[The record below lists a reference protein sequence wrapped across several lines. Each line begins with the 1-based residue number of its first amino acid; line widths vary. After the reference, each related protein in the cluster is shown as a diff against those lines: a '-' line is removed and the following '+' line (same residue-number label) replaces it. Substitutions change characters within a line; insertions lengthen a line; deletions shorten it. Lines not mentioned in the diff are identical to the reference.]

1 MKKLLSLIL
10 AVAMMMTI
18 VPALAETGTEAGG
31 LSSLL
36 SGLGESSGDSS
47 GESSGDTS
55 SLTGLLGGLLGGGS
69 GLDLSALGKTLV
81 QKLKDKLGD
90 LKGVDLD
97 AIVSGL
103 KDKLGGLLGGLK
115 DKLGGLT
122 KSGAEETTTTE
133 TGESS
138 GDMSSLTSLLGS
150 LGESS
155 GETGATGETS
165 DADIL
170 SLLGGLLG
178 GETGTTGETGSASDL
193 EALMML
199 GSLLGG
205 SEGEGEGT
213 EDIDLDSFLESFK
226 LSEEYQE
233 YVARYAAIQE
243 HLNLE
248 HADGLPAGDEQVM
261 SLSEIYDSNVPD
273 NPDVIFGLFTL
284 MNYKKSEDGK
294 ELKALNSAGSVEIL
308 TLEKQEDGTFRVLE
322 AATARDEDFEA
333 DLKVLCETYGTTTAS
348 YEEAKKWQIFDLVAD
363 LYSFMAGH
371 PEYEKIEFQG
381 EMLSAEDLD
390 KMMEQTYN
398 ELEASVAAAK

>member
-10 AVAMMMTI
+10 AIAMMMTI

-36 SGLGESSGDSS
+36 SGLGDSSGESSGD
-47 GESSGDTS
+47 SSGDTS

-81 QKLKDKLGD
+81 QKLKDKLGN

-97 AIVSGL
+97 AIVS
-103 KDKLGGLLGGLK
+103 GLK

-133 TGESS
+133 TGDSS
-138 GDMSSLTSLLGS
+138 GDMSSLTSLLGG

-165 DADIL
+165 DAGIL

-233 YVARYAAIQE
+233 YMARYAAIQE

-248 HADGLPAGDEQVM
+248 HAEGLPAGDEQVM

-371 PEYEKIEFQG
+371 PEYKKIEFQG

>member
-1 MKKLLSLIL
+1 MKKFLSLIL
-10 AVAMMMTI
+10 AIAMMMTI

-36 SGLGESSGDSS
+36 SGLGDSSGESS

-69 GLDLSALGKTLV
+69 GLDLSTLGKTLV

-103 KDKLGGLLGGLK
+103 KDKLGGL
-115 DKLGGLT
+115 T
-122 KSGAEETTTTE
+122 KSGTDETTTTE

-138 GDMSSLTSLLGS
+138 GDMSSLTSLLGG

-170 SLLGGLLG
+170 SLLGG
-178 GETGTTGETGSASDL
+178 
-193 EALMML
+193 
-199 GSLLGG
+199 LLGG

-248 HADGLPAGDEQVM
+248 HAEGLPAGDEQVM

-398 ELEASVAAAK
+398 ELEASMAAAK

>member
-10 AVAMMMTI
+10 AIAMMMTI

-36 SGLGESSGDSS
+36 SGLGDSSGESS

-69 GLDLSALGKTLV
+69 GLDLSTLGKTLV

-122 KSGAEETTTTE
+122 KSGTDETTTTE

-138 GDMSSLTSLLGS
+138 GDMSSLTSLLGG

-178 GETGTTGETGSASDL
+178 G
-193 EALMML
+193 
-199 GSLLGG
+199 

-213 EDIDLDSFLESFK
+213 EDIDLESFLESFK

-233 YVARYAAIQE
+233 YMARYAAIQE

-248 HADGLPAGDEQVM
+248 HAEGLSAGDEQVM

-284 MNYKKSEDGK
+284 MNYTKSEDGK
-294 ELKALNSAGSVEIL
+294 ELKALNSAGTVEIL

-333 DLKVLCETYGTTTAS
+333 DLKVLCETYGTTTAT

>member
-10 AVAMMMTI
+10 AIAMMMTI

-36 SGLGESSGDSS
+36 SGLGDSS

-103 KDKLGGLLGGLK
+103 KDKLGGL
-115 DKLGGLT
+115 T

-133 TGESS
+133 TGDSS
-138 GDMSSLTSLLGS
+138 GDMSSLTSLLGG

-155 GETGATGETS
+155 GETGA
-165 DADIL
+165 
-170 SLLGGLLG
+170 
-178 GETGTTGETGSASDL
+178 TGETGSASDL

-199 GSLLGG
+199 GGLLGG

-233 YVARYAAIQE
+233 YMARYAAIQE

-248 HADGLPAGDEQVM
+248 HAEGLPAGDEQVM

-273 NPDVIFGLFTL
+273 NPDVVFGLFTL

-333 DLKVLCETYGTTTAS
+333 DLKVLCETYGTTTAT

-363 LYSFMAGH
+363 LYSFMANH

-390 KMMEQTYN
+390 KKMEQTYN

>member
-10 AVAMMMTI
+10 AIAMMMTI

-36 SGLGESSGDSS
+36 SGLGDSSGESSGD
-47 GESSGDTS
+47 SSGDTS

-81 QKLKDKLGD
+81 QKLKDKLGN

-133 TGESS
+133 TGDSS
-138 GDMSSLTSLLGS
+138 GDMSSLTSLLGG

-165 DADIL
+165 DAGIL

-233 YVARYAAIQE
+233 YMARYAAIQE

-248 HADGLPAGDEQVM
+248 HAEGLPAGDEQVM

-371 PEYEKIEFQG
+371 PEYKKIEFQG

>member
-10 AVAMMMTI
+10 AIAMMMTI

-36 SGLGESSGDSS
+36 SGLGDSS

-55 SLTGLLGGLLGGGS
+55 FLTGLLGGLLGGGS
-69 GLDLSALGKTLV
+69 GLDLSTLGKTLV

-138 GDMSSLTSLLGS
+138 GDMSSLTSLLGG

-170 SLLGGLLG
+170 SL
-178 GETGTTGETGSASDL
+178 
-193 EALMML
+193 L

-233 YVARYAAIQE
+233 YMARYAAIQE

-294 ELKALNSAGSVEIL
+294 ELKALNSVGSVEIL

>member
-10 AVAMMMTI
+10 AIAMMMTI

-36 SGLGESSGDSS
+36 SGLGDSS

-138 GDMSSLTSLLGS
+138 GDMSSLTSLLGG

>member
-10 AVAMMMTI
+10 AIAMMMTI

-36 SGLGESSGDSS
+36 SGLGDSS

-133 TGESS
+133 TGDSS
-138 GDMSSLTSLLGS
+138 GDMSSLTSLLGG

-199 GSLLGG
+199 GGLLGG

-233 YVARYAAIQE
+233 YMARYAAIQE

-248 HADGLPAGDEQVM
+248 HAEGLPAGDEQVM

-273 NPDVIFGLFTL
+273 NPDVVFGLFTL

-333 DLKVLCETYGTTTAS
+333 DLKVLCETYGTTTAT

-363 LYSFMAGH
+363 LYSFMANH

-390 KMMEQTYN
+390 KKMEQTYN

>member
-10 AVAMMMTI
+10 AIAMMMTI

-36 SGLGESSGDSS
+36 SGLGDSS

-133 TGESS
+133 TGDSS
-138 GDMSSLTSLLGS
+138 GDMSSLTSLLGG

-248 HADGLPAGDEQVM
+248 HAEGLPAGDEQVM

-273 NPDVIFGLFTL
+273 NPDVVFGLFTL

>member
-10 AVAMMMTI
+10 AIAMMMTI

-36 SGLGESSGDSS
+36 SGLGDSSGESS

-69 GLDLSALGKTLV
+69 GLDLSTLGKTLV

-122 KSGAEETTTTE
+122 KSGTDETTTTE

-138 GDMSSLTSLLGS
+138 GDMSSLTSLLGG

-155 GETGATGETS
+155 GETGA
-165 DADIL
+165 
-170 SLLGGLLG
+170 
-178 GETGTTGETGSASDL
+178 TGETGSASDL

-213 EDIDLDSFLESFK
+213 EDIDLESFLESFK

-248 HADGLPAGDEQVM
+248 HAEGLSAGDEQVM

-273 NPDVIFGLFTL
+273 NPDVVFGLFTL
-284 MNYKKSEDGK
+284 MNYTKSEDGK

-398 ELEASVAAAK
+398 ELEASMAAAK

>member
-1 MKKLLSLIL
+1 MKKFLSLIL
-10 AVAMMMTI
+10 AIAMMMTI

-36 SGLGESSGDSS
+36 SGLGDSSGESS

-69 GLDLSALGKTLV
+69 GLDLSTLGKTLV

-122 KSGAEETTTTE
+122 KSGTDETTTTE

-138 GDMSSLTSLLGS
+138 GDMSSLTSLLGG

-170 SLLGGLLG
+170 SLLGG
-178 GETGTTGETGSASDL
+178 
-193 EALMML
+193 
-199 GSLLGG
+199 LLGG

-248 HADGLPAGDEQVM
+248 HAEGLPAGDEQVM

>member
-10 AVAMMMTI
+10 AIAMMMTI

-36 SGLGESSGDSS
+36 SGLGDSS

-133 TGESS
+133 TGDSS
-138 GDMSSLTSLLGS
+138 GDMSSLTSLLGG

-199 GSLLGG
+199 GGLLGG

-248 HADGLPAGDEQVM
+248 HAEGLPAGDEQVM

-273 NPDVIFGLFTL
+273 NPDVVFGLFTL

-333 DLKVLCETYGTTTAS
+333 DLKVLCETYGTTTAT

-363 LYSFMAGH
+363 LYSFMANH

-390 KMMEQTYN
+390 KKMEQTYN

>member
-97 AIVSGL
+97 AIVS
-103 KDKLGGLLGGLK
+103 GLK

>member
-10 AVAMMMTI
+10 AIAMMMTI

-36 SGLGESSGDSS
+36 SGLGDSS

-133 TGESS
+133 TGDSS
-138 GDMSSLTSLLGS
+138 GDMSSLTSLLGG

-155 GETGATGETS
+155 GETGA
-165 DADIL
+165 
-170 SLLGGLLG
+170 
-178 GETGTTGETGSASDL
+178 TGETGSASDL

-199 GSLLGG
+199 GGLLGG

-233 YVARYAAIQE
+233 YMARYAAIQE

-248 HADGLPAGDEQVM
+248 HAEGLPAGDEQVM

-273 NPDVIFGLFTL
+273 NPDVVFGLFTL

-333 DLKVLCETYGTTTAS
+333 DLKVLCETYGTTTAT

-363 LYSFMAGH
+363 LYSFMANH

-390 KMMEQTYN
+390 KKMEQTYN

>member
-10 AVAMMMTI
+10 AIAMMMTI

-36 SGLGESSGDSS
+36 SGLGDSSGESS

-69 GLDLSALGKTLV
+69 GLDLSTLGKTLV

-115 DKLGGLT
+115 DKLGDLT

-138 GDMSSLTSLLGS
+138 GDMSSLTSLLGG

-178 GETGTTGETGSASDL
+178 GS
-193 EALMML
+193 
-199 GSLLGG
+199 
-205 SEGEGEGT
+205 EGEGT

-233 YVARYAAIQE
+233 YMARYAAIQE

-294 ELKALNSAGSVEIL
+294 ELKALNSVGSVEIL

-363 LYSFMAGH
+363 LYSFMVGH

>member
-1 MKKLLSLIL
+1 MKKFLSLIL
-10 AVAMMMTI
+10 AIAMMMTI

-36 SGLGESSGDSS
+36 SGLGDSSGESS

-69 GLDLSALGKTLV
+69 GLDLSTLGKTLV

-103 KDKLGGLLGGLK
+103 KDKLGGLK

-122 KSGAEETTTTE
+122 KSGTEETTTTE

-138 GDMSSLTSLLGS
+138 GDMSSLTSLLSG

-178 GETGTTGETGSASDL
+178 G
-193 EALMML
+193 
-199 GSLLGG
+199 

-213 EDIDLDSFLESFK
+213 EDIDLESFLESFK

-248 HADGLPAGDEQVM
+248 HAEGLPAGDEQVM
-261 SLSEIYDSNVPD
+261 SLSELYDSNVPD
-273 NPDVIFGLFTL
+273 NPDVVFGLFTL
-284 MNYKKSEDGK
+284 MNYTKSEDGK
-294 ELKALNSAGSVEIL
+294 ELKALNSAGTVEIL

-333 DLKVLCETYGTTTAS
+333 DLKVLCETYGTTTAT

-363 LYSFMAGH
+363 LYSFMANH

-390 KMMEQTYN
+390 KKMEQTYN

>member
-1 MKKLLSLIL
+1 MKKFLSLIL
-10 AVAMMMTI
+10 AIAMMMTI

-36 SGLGESSGDSS
+36 SGLGDSSGDSS

-69 GLDLSALGKTLV
+69 GLDLSTLGKTLV

-122 KSGAEETTTTE
+122 KSGTDETTTTE

-138 GDMSSLTSLLGS
+138 GDMSSLTSLLGG

-213 EDIDLDSFLESFK
+213 EDIDLESFLESFK

-233 YVARYAAIQE
+233 YMARYAAIQE

-248 HADGLPAGDEQVM
+248 HAEGLSAGDEQVM

-284 MNYKKSEDGK
+284 MNYTKSEDGK
-294 ELKALNSAGSVEIL
+294 ELKALNSAGTVEIL

-333 DLKVLCETYGTTTAS
+333 DLKVLCETYGTTTAT

-363 LYSFMAGH
+363 LYSFMANH

-390 KMMEQTYN
+390 KKMEQTYN
-398 ELEASVAAAK
+398 ELEASMAAAK

>member
-1 MKKLLSLIL
+1 MKKFLSLIL
-10 AVAMMMTI
+10 AIAMMMTI

-36 SGLGESSGDSS
+36 SGLGDSSGESSGDSS

-69 GLDLSALGKTLV
+69 GLDLSTLGKTLV

-103 KDKLGGLLGGLK
+103 KDKLGGLK

-122 KSGAEETTTTE
+122 KSGTEETTTTE

-138 GDMSSLTSLLGS
+138 GDMSSLTSLLSG

-165 DADIL
+165 DADIH
-170 SLLGGLLG
+170 SLLGG
-178 GETGTTGETGSASDL
+178 
-193 EALMML
+193 
-199 GSLLGG
+199 LLGG

-248 HADGLPAGDEQVM
+248 HAEGLPAGDEQVM

>member
-10 AVAMMMTI
+10 AIAMMMTI

-36 SGLGESSGDSS
+36 SGLGDSSGESS

-69 GLDLSALGKTLV
+69 GLDLSTLGKTLV

-103 KDKLGGLLGGLK
+103 KDKLSGLLGGLK

-122 KSGAEETTTTE
+122 KNGTDETTTTE

-138 GDMSSLTSLLGS
+138 GDMSSLTSLLGG

-170 SLLGGLLG
+170 SLLGG
-178 GETGTTGETGSASDL
+178 
-193 EALMML
+193 
-199 GSLLGG
+199 LLGG

-248 HADGLPAGDEQVM
+248 HAEGLPAGDEQVM

-398 ELEASVAAAK
+398 ELEASMAAAK

>member
-1 MKKLLSLIL
+1 MKKFLSLIL
-10 AVAMMMTI
+10 AIAMMMTI

-36 SGLGESSGDSS
+36 SGLGDSSGDSS

-69 GLDLSALGKTLV
+69 GLDLSTLGKTLV

-122 KSGAEETTTTE
+122 KSGTDETTTTE

-138 GDMSSLTSLLGS
+138 GDMSSLTSLLGG

-178 GETGTTGETGSASDL
+178 G
-193 EALMML
+193 
-199 GSLLGG
+199 

-213 EDIDLDSFLESFK
+213 EDIDLESFLESFK

-233 YVARYAAIQE
+233 YMARYAAIQE

-248 HADGLPAGDEQVM
+248 HAEGLSAGDEQVM

-284 MNYKKSEDGK
+284 MNYTKSEDGK
-294 ELKALNSAGSVEIL
+294 ELKALNSAGTVEIL

-333 DLKVLCETYGTTTAS
+333 DLKVLCETYGTTTAT

-363 LYSFMAGH
+363 LYSFMANH

-390 KMMEQTYN
+390 KKMEQTYN
-398 ELEASVAAAK
+398 ELEASMAAAK

>member
-1 MKKLLSLIL
+1 MKKFLSLIL
-10 AVAMMMTI
+10 AIAMMMTI

-36 SGLGESSGDSS
+36 SGLGDSS

-69 GLDLSALGKTLV
+69 GLDLSTLGKTLV

-122 KSGAEETTTTE
+122 KSGTDETTTTE

-138 GDMSSLTSLLGS
+138 GDMSSLTSLLGG

-178 GETGTTGETGSASDL
+178 G
-193 EALMML
+193 
-199 GSLLGG
+199 

-213 EDIDLDSFLESFK
+213 EDIDLESFLESFK

-233 YVARYAAIQE
+233 YMARYAAIQE

-248 HADGLPAGDEQVM
+248 HAEGLSAGDEQVM

-284 MNYKKSEDGK
+284 MNYTKSEDGK
-294 ELKALNSAGSVEIL
+294 ELKALNSAGTVEIL

-333 DLKVLCETYGTTTAS
+333 DLKVLCETYGTTTAT

-363 LYSFMAGH
+363 LYSFMANH

-390 KMMEQTYN
+390 KKMEQTYN
-398 ELEASVAAAK
+398 ELEASMAAAK